1 MTTSHR
7 ETVMMAGRLKG
18 MNREAECT
26 VSAVK
31 VSLPEL
37 DIWEYV
43 QCDIHLAPDDLADG
57 LYQVTFKGRT
67 MKVQLLDGI
76 WIDGGRYPR
85 HCDLRVVVENPRGN
99 SAEVLKGSHMAFK
112 KCNCRLGR
120 KPRHKTDFSSQPAN
134 PAHCAGFALSHRLF
148 GY

>member
-76 WIDGGRYPR
+76 WIDGGR
-85 HCDLRVVVENPRGN
+85 
-99 SAEVLKGSHMAFK
+99 
-112 KCNCRLGR
+112 
-120 KPRHKTDFSSQPAN
+120 
-134 PAHCAGFALSHRLF
+134 
-148 GY
+148 